1 MRIVVPIHAP
11 KYAAQAASEH
21 RLLYYTGKQ
30 GLYSSVKLAS
40 DADAD
45 AVMEI
50 AKQLGT
56 LTKRE
61 NLHVTVCYSKTP
73 ATDALPEEPAQPIFG
88 MCNEITHWIG
98 HNDKP
103 YIVMKLICP
112 GLVVANSKLVNAGA
126 VPTFIP
132 YAPHISLSDDVQI
145 TPEVEARIKQ
155 VNEQLARNPINFSF
169 AGYHVGD
176 LD

>member
-1 MRIVVPIHAP
+1 MRIAVPMHAP

-21 RLLYYTGKQ
+21 RVLYYTGKN
-30 GLYSSVKLAS
+30 GLYSSMTLAS
-40 DADAD
+40 EQDID

-50 AKQLGT
+50 AKELGT
-56 LTKRE
+56 PTARE
-61 NLHVTVCYSKTP
+61 HLHVTVCYSKTP
-73 ATDALPEEPAQPIFG
+73 ATDALPEVPAQPIFG
-88 MCNEITHWIG
+88 MCNEISHWVG
-98 HNDKP
+98 HNGKP

-112 GLVVANSKLVNAGA
+112 GLLVANSKLVNAGA

-132 YAPHISLSDDVQI
+132 YAPHISLSDDVEV

-155 VNEQLARNPINFSF
+155 VNERLARNPLNFSF
-169 AGYHVGD
+169 AGYQVGD